1 MISFEDELTELIN
14 KHSME
19 NKADMPDFLLSKL
32 LCEIIEAIGPVVKK
46 TLDWHNCDSITHPKR
61 R

>member
-19 NKADMPDFLLSKL
+19 IKADIPDFLLSML
-32 LCEIIEAIGPVVKK
+32 LCK
-46 TLDWHNCDSITHPKR
+46 DN
-61 R
+61 